1 MKLKEILIIG
11 IGVVDDF
18 RFLPAN
24 VISEV
29 TLGDFVQALGLAV
42 DVTGDSDLAD
52 TAEANLKGVK

>member
-24 VISEV
+24 VIPEV
-29 TLGDFVQALGLAV
+29 TLGDFIQALGLAV
-42 DVTGDSDLAD
+42 DVARDSDLAD
-52 TAEANLKGVK
+52 TAEADLEGVE